1 MNTPT
6 TNASTSSASR
16 LSVLDQPLHQVLL
29 LLATGVLLAGFH
41 QAWDFALGLP
51 GHFGLVWM
59 AGIVLARAGSRVR
72 FAACCAALGYA
83 GGDVAFSGAAAMHA
97 LGQAP
102 GYALGALMID
112 LAWQTRTSLVTR
124 PAFAGLVGGLAFACK
139 PLMMVALVAL
149 FEIKA
154 GSLRHGL
161 GFPLLTHFCFGA
173 TGAVIGAL
181 LWQSAQAVPRSRS
194 A

>member
-16 LSVLDQPLHQVLL
+16 PSVRELTLRQVVLL
-29 LLATGVLLAGFH
+29 FGTGVLLAGFH

-59 AGIVLARAGSRVR
+59 AGIVLARAGSTVR

-83 GGDVAFSGAAAMHA
+83 GGDAAFSGAAIHA

-102 GYALGALMID
+102 GYALGALVVD
-112 LAWQTRTSLVTR
+112 LAWQTRATLITR
-124 PAFAGLVGGLAFACK
+124 PAYAGLVGGLAFACK
-139 PLMMVALVAL
+139 PLIVAALVAL
-149 FEIKA
+149 FEITA

-181 LWQSAQAVPRSRS
+181 LWQSAHALPRSRG

>member
-1 MNTPT
+1 MNLPT
-6 TNASTSSASR
+6 TNASTSSNSR
-16 LSVLDQPLHQVLL
+16 PSVLEQPLRQVLL
-29 LLATGVLLAGFH
+29 LFGCGVLLAGFH

-59 AGIVLARAGSRVR
+59 AGLILARAGASVR
-72 FAACCAALGYA
+72 FAACCSALGYA
-83 GGDVAFSGAAAMHA
+83 SGDVAFSGAALHA

-102 GYALGALMID
+102 GYALSALLVD
-112 LAWQTRTSLVTR
+112 LAWQTRATLITR
-124 PAFAGLVGGLAFACK
+124 PVCAGLVGGLAFTCK
-139 PLMMVALVAL
+139 PLTMAVLVAL

-181 LWQSAQAVPRSRS
+181 LWQSAQALPRSRDT
-194 A
+194 